1 MAIDA
6 TPQPNGSQAVALTGV
21 KPAPDSPLEESL
33 QGVADAFD
41 RVR

>member
-1 MAIDA
+1 MAFHA
-6 TPQPNGSQAVALTGV
+6 TPQPIVRQAFALTRV
-21 KPAPDSPLEESL
+21 NLALDSSLEEPL